1 MSDLIILKYNHFKS
15 NYKSLQDHK
24 HKFASIDIF
33 IHIVEY
39 LSSLFYRL
47 NLSSDSHI
55 HNMISIIHFR
65 KFNDIGD
72 DINSLLI
79 IMNDVEEWEIEKIE
93 DERVSQE
100 IVEYLIKWKDYNAKV
115 KTWESMTNLENA

>member
-1 MSDLIILKYNHFKS
+1 
-15 NYKSLQDHK
+15 
-24 HKFASIDIF
+24 
-33 IHIVEY
+33 
-39 LSSLFYRL
+39 
-47 NLSSDSHI
+47 
-55 HNMISIIHFR
+55 MISIIHFR